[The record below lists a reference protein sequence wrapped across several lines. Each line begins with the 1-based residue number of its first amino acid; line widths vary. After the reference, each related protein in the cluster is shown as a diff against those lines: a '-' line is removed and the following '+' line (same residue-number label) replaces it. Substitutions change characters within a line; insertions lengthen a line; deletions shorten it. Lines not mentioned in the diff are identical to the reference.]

1 MIWRVSNIIL
11 VILFHVSFFLNS
23 ILAANGSS
31 FVSNGLSLTKL
42 KSLEAASPGIHDSR
56 LKVLFVGF
64 APIRDASTLLE
75 CPMTACLPVPDGPL
89 T

>member
-1 MIWRVSNIIL
+1 
-11 VILFHVSFFLNS
+11 
-23 ILAANGSS
+23 
-31 FVSNGLSLTKL
+31 
-42 KSLEAASPGIHDSR
+42 
-56 LKVLFVGF
+56 VGF